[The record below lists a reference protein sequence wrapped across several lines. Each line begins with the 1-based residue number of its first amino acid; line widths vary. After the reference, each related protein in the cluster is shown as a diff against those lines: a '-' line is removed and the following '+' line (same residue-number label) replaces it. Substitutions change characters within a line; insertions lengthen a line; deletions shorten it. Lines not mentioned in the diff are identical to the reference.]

1 MSHPFEPSKPEQ
13 TGETQSER
21 GAVSGH
27 GQGYPYGYPGSQGY
41 PAGSGSAGGSGYGAG
56 SWYAGGAG
64 YGEPPMPP
72 RRSRRRALIATGAVA
87 LAAGAAVGGLIGSM
101 DHTAAGIVT
110 ATSQTALSSSQ
121 VASRVDPALVD
132 VVSTD
137 GDQGATS
144 MGTGIVL
151 SATGEVLTNNHVVNG
166 ATSIKVTDIG
176 NGKTYTATVVG
187 YDATHDIAVL
197 QLQGASGLTTASL
210 GNSSTVQTGQSVTA
224 LGNAEGKGGT
234 PSVATGTVTALNQ
247 SITASDELSSVSEQL
262 TGLIETNAP
271 IQPGDSGG
279 SLVNSYGQVIG
290 MDTAASSSDQADGQS
305 STATQAYAI
314 PINEA
319 VSIAQ
324 QIEAGTT
331 TADIHIGA
339 TAFLGVELQGSSSSG
354 SSSGGFG
361 GFGGSGS
368 GSNGFGGFGGFGG
381 SDGSGSFGGQ
391 NSQGSTTGVAVA
403 GTLSGSPAANAGLA
417 AGDTITA
424 IGGQSV
430 SSAEDIAH
438 ALVKYHPGN
447 SVSVTWVDQ
456 SGQTQTANL
465 TLASGPTA

>member
-87 LAAGAAVGGLIGSM
+87 LAAGAAVGGLIGSV

-197 QLQGASGLTTASL
+197 QLEGASGLTTASL
-210 GNSSTVQTGQSVTA
+210 GNSSTVQVGNSVTA